1 MKVPDWRG
9 TQEFSA
15 VKRSIACFWAE
26 ARLYAYRD
34 LADAL
39 IAAEQEP
46 DVRADMV
53 PRLLEEWQKLV
64 CILPNTSELA
74 IVAQYRIEQLQKMA
88 ATTAKGEDQEIT

>member
-9 TQEFSA
+9 AREFSA
-15 VKRSIACFWAE
+15 VKRSIACFWSQ

-64 CILPNTSELA
+64 AILPINTELSA
-74 IVAQYRIEQLQKMA
+74 MAQLRIQQLQKMA
-88 ATTAKGEDQEIT
+88 ATTAKVEDHE